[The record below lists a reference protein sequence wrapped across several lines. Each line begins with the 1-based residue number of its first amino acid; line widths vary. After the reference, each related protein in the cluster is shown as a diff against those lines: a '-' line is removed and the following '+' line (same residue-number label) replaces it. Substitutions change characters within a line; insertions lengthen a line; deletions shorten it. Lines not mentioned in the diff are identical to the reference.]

1 MPLEERQRLIK
12 IMTIIMVTL
21 YKLAALENI
30 LQFQRRYFGI
40 NDGYAKRFTEGQF
53 DKSSCLIRHYDLDIL
68 LRVTDFSSL
77 VCGYW

>member
-40 NDGYAKRFTEGQF
+40 NDGYAQE
-53 DKSSCLIRHYDLDIL
+53 
-68 LRVTDFSSL
+68 V
-77 VCGYW
+77 